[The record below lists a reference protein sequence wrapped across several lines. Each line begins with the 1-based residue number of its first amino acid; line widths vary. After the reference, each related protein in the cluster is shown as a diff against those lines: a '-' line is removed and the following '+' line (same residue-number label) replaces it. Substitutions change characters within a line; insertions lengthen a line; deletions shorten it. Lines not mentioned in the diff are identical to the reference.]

1 VKAIPLGLVL
11 ILAAV
16 GCRTVQTAAQSAADY
31 QQALSA
37 ITTDYQQAVQEFNQ
51 KIQALPSTK
60 EADKLKQEA
69 VAALQADLA
78 QTRQELEALKPP
90 VEQALN
96 HPLVLGTVK
105 TVEGL
110 VGATARMAAGM
121 SGDSLKTLSV
131 ELEKLATRLQKAAE
145 PPQKP

>member
-1 VKAIPLGLVL
+1 MKAFPLGLVL
-11 ILAAV
+11 LLAAG
-16 GCRTVQTAAQSAADY
+16 GCQTVQTAAQSAADY
-31 QQALSA
+31 QQALTA
-37 ITTDYQQAVQEFNQ
+37 ITTDYSQAVQEFNQ

-69 VAALQADLA
+69 VASLQADLA

-90 VEQALN
+90 MEQALS

-110 VGATARMAAGM
+110 VGATARTAAGM
-121 SGDSLKTLSV
+121 SGDSLKKLSV
-131 ELEKLATRLQKAAE
+131 ELEKLGTSLQQAANA
-145 PPQKP
+145 PQKP